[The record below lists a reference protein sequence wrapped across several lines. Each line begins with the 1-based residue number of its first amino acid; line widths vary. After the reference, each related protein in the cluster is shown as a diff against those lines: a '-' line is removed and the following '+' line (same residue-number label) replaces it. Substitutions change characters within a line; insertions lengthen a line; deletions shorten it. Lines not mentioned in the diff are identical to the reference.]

1 VSATDRSGS
10 GTPRGR
16 VYALLVLTTI
26 LWGAGPVAGKV
37 ALAGIPTI
45 TLGALRFVLSALI
58 LLVAA
63 SGRIASWR
71 TLSRQDVGMLLLL
84 GSLGIFVN
92 HLLFFYALGLAPASH
107 ASIIAPT
114 TSPIWTILMA
124 VWLAGERVGRSQVVG
139 IALCMGG
146 VVLVVQ
152 PTGGTAE
159 AAAVLL
165 GDFLFLLAGLTWG
178 IYSYLCKV
186 ALRRMSTESVL
197 AYAMGVGGL
206 ALCPL
211 ALAER
216 PWVTLPAASVAS
228 WAGLL
233 YLAVANTVLAFS
245 WWNLGIQRVGAGR
258 TATFSNLVP
267 VFGVAIAALVLGE
280 RLTAVQFAGGGL
292 CLVGVWLCQ
301 R

>member
-1 VSATDRSGS
+1 
-10 GTPRGR
+10 
-16 VYALLVLTTI
+16 LVLTTI

-58 LLVAA
+58 LLAAA

-84 GSLGIFVN
+84 GGLGIFVN

-124 VWLAGERVGRSQVVG
+124 VWLAQERVGRSQIVG

-152 PTGGTAE
+152 PTGGTGE

-165 GDFLFLLAGLTWG
+165 GDLLFLLAGLTWG
-178 IYSYLCKV
+178 IYSSLCKV
-186 ALRRMSTESVL
+186 AMRRMSTESVL
-197 AYAMGVGGL
+197 AYAMGLGGL

-216 PWVTLPAASVAS
+216 PWATLPAASVAS

-280 RLTAVQFAGGGL
+280 RLTAAQLAGGGL